1 MHQKLD
7 WNSKSIVT
15 YSLRCNLEGY
25 KRDFL
30 KFSSFVFEREKSMGK
45 VKRAHKTNLKSSL
58 NSVNEAVVV
67 RMNVIQD
74 VFDENEFQGSN
85 FKCMI

>member
-1 MHQKLD
+1 M
-7 WNSKSIVT
+7 
-15 YSLRCNLEGY
+15 
-25 KRDFL
+25 
-30 KFSSFVFEREKSMGK
+30 FEREKSMEK